1 MVDVKGCDSATIPAS
16 SYVAGIKAVRR
27 KKPAICPLTLAMPN
41 EPSNRII
48 FLATQPAVSND
59 CPDV

>member
-1 MVDVKGCDSATIPAS
+1 MVDVKGYDSAAIPAS
-16 SYVAGIKAVRR
+16 SCVAGIKAVRR
-27 KKPAICPLTLAMPN
+27 KNSCYLSINFSYAQDAIDPHY
-41 EPSNRII
+41 